1 MTLLA
6 QGVTSPVTD
15 RPLRSTD
22 LNRVT
27 RGDRTLPDGPGRG
40 SWPQARRSPTSRQ
53 GAPHR
58 RVGPWSGRTWPA
70 GGQLLAVHPRNL
82 PIVAVDIERLHL
94 VPIERCAVAASG
106 GRKLAVARTTAC
118 GPGGASCTPEVA
130 RACEPPRRCDW
141 GLHPSLDGAPNRAPT
156 LGRFGLPLDY
166 GPFSRV
172 SSQVRG
178 TLPVRCRSTARTIP
192 TRTVGVGNCRL
203 TCVDDDWWSW
213 LALVVCEPAADY
225 ARTTGF
231 GVRWS
236 VTDVFERVGGQI
248 GPASGDVVAGPFPE
262 VPLRPLLP
270 PSRCW
275 IRQGGQASPG
285 GSPFA
290 RVPAW
295 RRRLPPRSVSESVTL
310 AARRARLTSSGF
322 CLDGHSRRYAAP
334 RTAADLGEAVRGERG
349 VSALWNSARGGV
361 GAPARK
367 PRHIIDPRLLDRS
380 AGCHQRCAE
389 GCPCRTLRAD
399 ARAAST
405 PPRSRGGTSPHGIP
419 CRTGRAISAI
429 APRAG
434 GRRLR
439 LPVRRRVLP
448 RPSGRIGGLLS
459 RRC

>member
-1 MTLLA
+1 
-6 QGVTSPVTD
+6 
-15 RPLRSTD
+15 
-22 LNRVT
+22 
-27 RGDRTLPDGPGRG
+27 
-40 SWPQARRSPTSRQ
+40 
-53 GAPHR
+53 
-58 RVGPWSGRTWPA
+58 
-70 GGQLLAVHPRNL
+70 
-82 PIVAVDIERLHL
+82 
-94 VPIERCAVAASG
+94 
-106 GRKLAVARTTAC
+106 
-118 GPGGASCTPEVA
+118 
-130 RACEPPRRCDW
+130 
-141 GLHPSLDGAPNRAPT
+141 
-156 LGRFGLPLDY
+156 
-166 GPFSRV
+166 
-172 SSQVRG
+172 
-178 TLPVRCRSTARTIP
+178 
-192 TRTVGVGNCRL
+192 
-203 TCVDDDWWSW
+203 
-213 LALVVCEPAADY
+213 LVVCEPAADY

-322 CLDGHSRRYAAP
+322 CLAGHSRRYAAP

-367 PRHIIDPRLLDRS
+367 PRHIIDPRLLNRS

-405 PPRSRGGTSPHGIP
+405 PPDPGVARA
-419 CRTGRAISAI
+419 RTGS
-429 APRAG
+429 RAG
-434 GRRLR
+434 RAG
-439 LPVRRRVLP
+439 PS
-448 RPSGRIGGLLS
+448 RPSPPEREVAGCGCPCAGGCCHGRPAVSVACSRAAAEDGESAAVGPWEATTSAVTRIEVVASRYSIRLDSPVPGLGRLAGPVYVGRSYRRSGGSADL
-459 RRC
+459 